1 MRKRRPHPF
10 LMPLSRRVGF
20 LHFRTKYHYCMIYY
34 QNSLLYHDMTL
45 SIDDVILDVSI
56 TRPELLDVLET
67 MIASIELGSAASV
80 ISWESRK
87 PGSFRR
93 QVSIRIDDDRSFWL
107 GIGLVGNGVLEDRC
121 RLDFNPNKVAN
132 DANFQLIHQFLIRNS
147 REVYRKIPRFDLA
160 IDIPV
165 ERNRCFLVKDRRMY
179 IERRHGSEFTQYLG
193 SKSSRVGR
201 VKLYN
206 KAIEA
211 DLNYSLTRLELTL
224 DPAVDYEKVSFPVV
238 YYIDSAECVDDAVR
252 ITDTERFILNAL
264 LQGYGS
270 IDGLGRKTRKK
281 IEEILKFYVKQIE
294 IPKTVYEAMIMQL
307 DTLYLQADVE

>member
-1 MRKRRPHPF
+1 MLFYNNP
-10 LMPLSRRVGF
+10 
-20 LHFRTKYHYCMIYY
+20 MIY
-34 QNSLLYHDMTL
+34 NDLTI
-45 SIDDVILDVSI
+45 SIDNIVLDVSI
-56 TRPELLDVLET
+56 VRPELIELLEL
-67 MIASIELGSAASV
+67 MIQNIASGSKATV
-80 ISWESRK
+80 VSWGSRK
-87 PGSFRR
+87 PGTFRR
-93 QVSIRIDDDRSFWL
+93 QVSVRIDDDRSFWL

-132 DANFQLIHQFLIRNS
+132 DANFQMIHQFLIRNS

-193 SKSSRVGR
+193 SKSSTVGR

-211 DLNYSLTRLELTL
+211 DLNYPLTRLELTI
-224 DPAVDYEKVSFPVV
+224 DPTQDYEKVNFPVV
-238 YYIDSAECVDDAVR
+238 YYIDSAENVDEVVR

-270 IDGLGRKTRKK
+270 LDGLGRKTRKK
-281 IEEILKFYVKQIE
+281 IENVLKFYMKEVT
-294 IPKTVYEAMIMQL
+294 IPKCTYGTMLEQL
-307 DTLYLQADVE
+307 NDLYLNVK

>member
-1 MRKRRPHPF
+1 MLFYNNP
-10 LMPLSRRVGF
+10 
-20 LHFRTKYHYCMIYY
+20 MIY
-34 QNSLLYHDMTL
+34 NDLTI
-45 SIDDVILDVSI
+45 SIDNIVLDVSI
-56 TRPELLDVLET
+56 VRPELIELLEL
-67 MIASIELGSAASV
+67 MIQNIASGSKATV
-80 ISWESRK
+80 VSWESRK
-87 PGSFRR
+87 PGTFRR
-93 QVSIRIDDDRSFWL
+93 QVSVRIDDDRSFWL

-132 DANFQLIHQFLIRNS
+132 DANFQMIHQFLIRNS

-193 SKSSRVGR
+193 SKSSTVGR

-211 DLNYSLTRLELTL
+211 DLNYPLTRLELTL
-224 DPAVDYEKVSFPVV
+224 DPTLDYEKISFPTV
-238 YYIDSAECVDDAVR
+238 YYIDSSEPVDDAVR

-270 IDGLGRKTRKK
+270 LDGLGRKTRKK
-281 IEEILKFYVKQIE
+281 IEELLRCYVKKVEITKIMHQKIIE
-294 IPKTVYEAMIMQL
+294 QL
-307 DTLYLQADVE
+307 NELYLHTKKG

>member
-1 MRKRRPHPF
+1 MLFYNNP
-10 LMPLSRRVGF
+10 
-20 LHFRTKYHYCMIYY
+20 MIY
-34 QNSLLYHDMTL
+34 NDLTI
-45 SIDDVILDVSI
+45 SIDNIVLDVSI
-56 TRPELLDVLET
+56 VRPEL
-67 MIASIELGSAASV
+67 IELLEMMIQNIALGSKATV
-80 ISWESRK
+80 VSWESRK
-87 PGSFRR
+87 PGTFRR
-93 QVSIRIDDDRSFWL
+93 QVSVRIDDDRSFWL

-132 DANFQLIHQFLIRNS
+132 DANFQMIHQFLIRNS

-193 SKSSRVGR
+193 SKSSTVGR

-211 DLNYSLTRLELTL
+211 DLNYPLTRLELTL
-224 DPAVDYEKVSFPVV
+224 DPTLDYEKISFPTV
-238 YYIDSAECVDDAVR
+238 YYIDSSEPVDDAVR

-270 IDGLGRKTRKK
+270 LDGLGRKTRKK
-281 IEEILKFYVKQIE
+281 MEELLRSYVKKVEITKAMYKKTIE
-294 IPKTVYEAMIMQL
+294 QL
-307 DTLYLQADVE
+307 NELYLHAKKG

>member
-1 MRKRRPHPF
+1 
-10 LMPLSRRVGF
+10 
-20 LHFRTKYHYCMIYY
+20 MIY
-34 QNSLLYHDMTL
+34 NDLTI
-45 SIDDVILDVSI
+45 SIDNIVLDVSI
-56 TRPELLDVLET
+56 VRPELIELLEL
-67 MIASIELGSAASV
+67 MIQNIASGSKATV
-80 ISWESRK
+80 VSWESRK
-87 PGSFRR
+87 PGTFRR
-93 QVSIRIDDDRSFWL
+93 QVSVRIDDDRSFWL

-132 DANFQLIHQFLIRNS
+132 DANFQMIHQFLIRNS

-193 SKSSRVGR
+193 SKSSTVGR

-211 DLNYSLTRLELTL
+211 DLNYPLTRLELTL
-224 DPAVDYEKVSFPVV
+224 DPTQDYEKVNFPVV
-238 YYIDSAECVDDAVR
+238 YYIDAAENVDEAVR

-270 IDGLGRKTRKK
+270 LDGLGRKTRKK
-281 IEEILKFYVKQIE
+281 MEELLRSYVKKVEITKIMHQKIIE
-294 IPKTVYEAMIMQL
+294 QL
-307 DTLYLQADVE
+307 NELYLHTKKGQ